1 MLADLILAYQEKYKV
16 STRSLAR
23 LIGVSHFAL
32 ARFLAGKEISA
43 EHWKSIAKWA
53 LIGDN

>member
-1 MLADLILAYQEKYKV
+1 MLAELILAYQSFHKV

-23 LIGVSHFAL
+23 QIGVSHFAL
-32 ARFLAGKEISA
+32 ARFLAHKEISA